1 LIILLFYGLEYLN
14 YVFRS
19 RCAGNGTLDWNE
31 FKELATTMVEV
42 SRVSKDKK
50 QKKEKEQ
57 NRKAAAR
64 NEKVLI
70 QQAKKDSSLREDS
83 EEDAGAGSSKPGGG
97 KVVWGNLA
105 DAIFEDVPQDSVL
118 QVVRAGSGSG
128 PGSQRRGSIMGQ
140 NRDSFKGFAPDVP
153 IQEGATSKHVLMAV
167 LESNVR
173 IRHMFPH
180 AGSDVRCVINVRYSF
195 NVAFDPFSS

>member
-1 LIILLFYGLEYLN
+1 
-14 YVFRS
+14 
-19 RCAGNGTLDWNE
+19 
-31 FKELATTMVEV
+31 MVEV

-70 QQAKKDSSLREDS
+70 QQAKKDPSLREDS

-105 DAIFEDVPQDSVL
+105 EAIFEDAPQDSVL

-128 PGSQRRGSIMGQ
+128 PGSHRRGSIIGQ
-140 NRDSFKGFAPDVP
+140 NKDSPMGLAPDVS
-153 IQEGATSKHVLMAV
+153 IKEGATSKHVLMAV
-167 LESNVR
+167 LQSNVR
-173 IRHMFPH
+173 IRLMFPH
-180 AGSDVRCVINVRYSF
+180 TGSDARCVISVRYSS
-195 NVAFDPFSS
+195 NVAFYPFSS

>member
-1 LIILLFYGLEYLN
+1 
-14 YVFRS
+14 
-19 RCAGNGTLDWNE
+19 
-31 FKELATTMVEV
+31 MVEV

-70 QQAKKDSSLREDS
+70 QQAKKDLSLREDS
-83 EEDAGAGSSKPGGG
+83 EEEAGAGSSKPGGG

-105 DAIFEDVPQDSVL
+105 DAIFEDAPQDSVL
-118 QVVRAGSGSG
+118 QVVRTGSGSG
-128 PGSQRRGSIMGQ
+128 PGSQRRGSVVSQNKDIHMGL
-140 NRDSFKGFAPDVP
+140 APDVP
-153 IQEGATSKHVLMAV
+153 IKEGATSKHVLMAV

-173 IRHMFPH
+173 MHHIFPRTEND
-180 AGSDVRCVINVRYSF
+180 AYCVIGVRCLSM
-195 NVAFDPFSS
+195 AFDSFSSLGLCLPLGTAAYFPRSIVEVD